1 MGAPKKYKTPQALS
15 RAVEKYFK
23 SITREVAVVE
33 KKATDQKDKM
43 GHTIFVDVPVKNRL
57 GQEVVVT
64 EYIVPPTVLDLAAFL
79 GVHRSTWDNYCD
91 HEKHP
96 EFFDT
101 TERAMGRIH
110 AYLARESL
118 TRQGKDLKGVLFNL
132 ENNFGYKER
141 LGISN
146 DSVEDYLRHLQE
158 LGEGVQ
164 QF

>member
-1 MGAPKKYKTPQALS
+1 MGAPKKYTPQSLH

-23 SITREVAVVE
+23 SITREVKVTE
-33 KKATDQKDKM
+33 KKPTDRKDEM
-43 GHTIFVDVPVKNRL
+43 GHTIYEDVPVVNRL
-57 GQEVVVT
+57 GEEVVVT
-64 EYIVPPTVLDLAAFL
+64 EYLVPPTVLDLSAFL
-79 GVHRSTWDNYCD
+79 KIHRSTWDNYCD
-91 HEKHP
+91 HEQHP

-146 DSVEDYLRHLQE
+146 DSVEEYLRKLSQS
-158 LGEGVQ
+158 GEGVQ